1 MTDKKNIVIKVKY
14 PVSGKVAEISSPKRV
29 TEWNVRRILVAAG
42 VLVLILAALF
52 YFTNNDVQD
61 NDLDMVSAV
70 DRQAT
75 PPVEVKET
83 ENISTQAGE
92 KVSPSVKSIKE
103 SNKINTQ
110 TAAGKE
116 VIKKQANKEQEHLE
130 VNHNVSRASLTYKID
145 NKEPVGEVVRTIGI
159 NRKKPVWVYYF
170 TELKAMKGK
179 RVYHEWLKNGVMVSR
194 QALVISGD
202 SWRTSS
208 RKLLSGS
215 DKGSWAVR
223 LVDEKGRLLNEKN
236 FKVE

>member
-1 MTDKKNIVIKVKY
+1 MTDKTNIVIKVKY
-14 PVSGKVAEISSPKRV
+14 PVSGKVAEKLAPKMV

-42 VLVLILAALF
+42 VLVLILAVLF
-52 YFTNNDVQD
+52 YVINNDVQD
-61 NDLDMVSAV
+61 PDPDIVSAV
-70 DRQAT
+70 DKQAA
-75 PPVEVKET
+75 PQGEVKEA
-83 ENISTQAGE
+83 ENISTQEGDN
-92 KVSPSVKSIKE
+92 VSPSVKSIKKP
-103 SNKINTQ
+103 NKINTQ

-116 VIKKQANKEQEHLE
+116 VIKKQANKEQAYLE

-170 TELKAMKGK
+170 TELKAMKDK

-215 DKGSWAVR
+215 DKGNWAVR
-223 LVDEKGRLLNEKN
+223 LVDEKGRLLNEKK